1 MVGKVKAAMAVR
13 KSADTFIIA
22 RTDGRSAENLTE
34 AIKRAEAYRDA
45 GADGVYVEGLR
56 SAAELKRVGKA
67 LKGTPLATTLM
78 EGGGQL
84 PWLPPEEIHG
94 YGFQMILYPTTVL
107 FQLTRAIE
115 RALAGLKAGRPMAEG
130 NAVDLDGFEETVGM
144 PGWQEVEERFGK
156 G

>member
-22 RTDGRSAENLTE
+22 RTDGRSAEDVTE

-45 GADGVYVEGLR
+45 GADAVYVEGLR

-78 EGGGQL
+78 EGGGRL
-84 PWLPPEEIHG
+84 PWLPPEEI
-94 YGFQMILYPTTVL
+94 YDCGFQMILYPTTVL
-107 FQLTRAIE
+107 FQATRAIE
-115 RALAGLKAGRPMAEG
+115 RALTALKGGKPMHES
-130 NAVDLDGFEETVGM
+130 NAVTLDAFEEIVGM
-144 PGWQEVEERFGK
+144 PGWQQVEDEFSG
-156 G
+156 